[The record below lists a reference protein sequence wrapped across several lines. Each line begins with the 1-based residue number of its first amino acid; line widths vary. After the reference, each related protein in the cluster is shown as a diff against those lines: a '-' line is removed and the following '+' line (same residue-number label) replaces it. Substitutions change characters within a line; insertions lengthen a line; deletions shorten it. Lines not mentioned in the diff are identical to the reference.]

1 MKPYILANVISYRKL
16 AFERNI
22 FSHLDIR
29 LLMFTM
35 LVLCYITLFCTI
47 FFNLQPFLVIILQT
61 PVIHALGVVL
71 QDSRLYPQPH
81 M

>member
-1 MKPYILANVISYRKL
+1 M
-16 AFERNI
+16 
-22 FSHLDIR
+22 
-29 LLMFTM
+29 LLMFNI
-35 LVLCYITLFCTI
+35 LVLGYITLLSLFCTI
-47 FFNLQPFLVIILQT
+47 FFNLQPFLLTILQT